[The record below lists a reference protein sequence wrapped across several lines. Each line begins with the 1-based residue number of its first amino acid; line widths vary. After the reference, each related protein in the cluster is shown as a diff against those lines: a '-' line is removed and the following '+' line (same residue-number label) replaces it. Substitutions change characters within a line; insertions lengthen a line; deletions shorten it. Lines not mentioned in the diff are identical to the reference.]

1 MTMPY
6 LNNVSAFFLLF
17 IFINGV
23 SGLST
28 MEDSHSV
35 GAPYLTKEGVKSS
48 YKIPNLL
55 GFSEKIGQ
63 ACSKEDI
70 VVNQGATSPQPNGIP
85 TYTVEILNVCRTG
98 CSIAEIHL
106 TCGWFSSEAAIDPK
120 LFKRLS
126 YNDCLVNNGDPIK
139 AGDSVSFVYAQK
151 SKYPMAVSSVK
162 CVP

>member
-35 GAPYLTKEGVKSS
+35 GAPYLTKE
-48 YKIPNLL
+48 